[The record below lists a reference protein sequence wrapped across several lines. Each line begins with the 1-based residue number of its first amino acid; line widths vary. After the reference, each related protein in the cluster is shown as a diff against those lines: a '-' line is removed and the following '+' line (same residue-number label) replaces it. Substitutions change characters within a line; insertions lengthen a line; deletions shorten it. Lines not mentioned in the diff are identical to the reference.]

1 MSETPRLADLHCH
14 LVPGVDDGA
23 ETYRDALVWLDAFA
37 EDGITRVCTTPHL
50 PARLADSD
58 YRRRVEDRFS
68 ELAAKTADRLPSVE
82 LSLAY
87 EIRLDGSPIDP
98 ADEGLWLGPGRH
110 VLVEFQGL
118 VLPAEPERELA
129 ALLEAGLR
137 PVLAH
142 PERYQGIG
150 EDRAW
155 PGLWRDMGVVLCV
168 NAGSL
173 WGAYGREPREVALQM
188 LARGE
193 ADLVGSDHHARPHR
207 SDTVREVWDLLRDA
221 GHPEASDLLVSE
233 NTLAVLGGGEL
244 RPVPAAPLSAAGRD
258 GDGGG
263 GGNGSRSSWWRFL
276 GVGSR

>member
-1 MSETPRLADLHCH
+1 VSEAPRLADLHCH

-37 EDGITRVCTTPHL
+37 EEGITRVATTPHL

-58 YRRRVEDRFS
+58 YRRRVEDRFA
-68 ELAAKTADRLPSVE
+68 ELAAKTSDRLPSVD

-87 EIRLDGSPIDP
+87 EIRLDGTPIDP

-118 VLPAEPERELA
+118 VLPAEPERELS

-155 PGLWRDMGVVLCV
+155 PGLWREMGVLLCV

-173 WGAYGREPREVALQM
+173 WGAYGPEPRDVAREM

-193 ADLVGSDHHARPHR
+193 ADLIGSDHHARPHR
-207 SDTVREVWDLLRDA
+207 SDTVREAWDLLREA
-221 GHPEASDLLVSE
+221 GHPKAADLLVSA
-233 NTLAVLGGGEL
+233 NTRAVLDGGEL
-244 RPVPAAPLSAAGRD
+244 RAVPGVTLDVVG
-258 GDGGG
+258 GDGKDDGTA
-263 GGNGSRSSWWRFL
+263 GSSSWWRFL
-276 GVGSR
+276 GVGGR